1 MLRLKDSKIAIIGLG
16 YVGLPLAVEFSKKYS
31 TIGFDINENRINE
44 LNNGN
49 DATLEVDNKSL
60 NLALE
65 NGLILTNRIESISTS
80 NVYIVTVP
88 TPIDNNKTP
97 DLTPLS
103 KASQML
109 GKIIKSGDIIIYES
123 TTYPG
128 CTEEFCV
135 PILELSSQLKYNK
148 DFYCGYSPERINP
161 GDKINTLTKIVKV
174 TSGST
179 LKTALFVDNL
189 YKSIIEAGTHLA
201 PSMAVAEASKAIE
214 NAQRDINISFIN
226 ELSLIFDRMNIDT
239 REVLDAASTKWN
251 FLNYTPGLVGG
262 HCIGVDPY
270 YLAHKAKM
278 VGYEPQVILSGR
290 RVNDSM
296 GIHVANTLTKLLI
309 SKDIPIKKS
318 KILILG
324 ITFKENCP
332 DIRNTKIIDVINELK
347 EFEVD
352 VEVFDP
358 NANHDEVEKVLGI
371 NLLDNINNLKNYNG
385 IILAVAHKEFM
396 SLDLKSSKNQ
406 VIYDLKGI
414 YPKQNVDK
422 RL

>member
-1 MLRLKDSKIAIIGLG
+1 MQTLEESKIAIIGLG
-16 YVGLPLAVEFSKKYS
+16 YVGLPLAVEFSKKFPTVGY
-31 TIGFDINENRINE
+31 DINKHRVSSLIS
-44 LNNGN
+44 GT
-49 DATLEVDNKSL
+49 DSTLEVDDYLFAS
-60 NLALE
+60 ALDS
-65 NGLILTNRIESISTS
+65 GLKLSYDIESIQSS
-80 NVYIVTVP
+80 NVFIVTVP
-88 TPIDNNKTP
+88 TPIDKDKAP
-97 DLTPLS
+97 DLKPLE
-103 KASQML
+103 KASEML
-109 GKIIKSGDIIIYES
+109 GGILKKGDIVIYES

-135 PILELSSQLKYNK
+135 PILESSSQLKYNE

-161 GDKINTLTKIVKV
+161 GDKKNTLTKIVKV

-179 LKTALFVDNL
+179 PKVAQFVNEL
-189 YKSIIEAGTHLA
+189 YQSIIEAGTHLA
-201 PSMAVAEASKAIE
+201 SSMAVAEASKAIE
-214 NAQRDINISFIN
+214 NAQRDVNISFIN
-226 ELSLIFDRMNIDT
+226 ELSLIFDRLDIDT

-296 GIHVANTLTKLLI
+296 GIHVANTYIKLLV
-309 SKDIPIKKS
+309 SKNIPVKNS
-318 KILILG
+318 KALILG
-324 ITFKENCP
+324 ITFKEDCP
-332 DIRNTKIIDVINELK
+332 DIRNTKVIDVINELK
-347 EFEVD
+347 EFQIEVD
-352 VEVFDP
+352 VFDP
-358 NANHDEVEKVLGI
+358 NANHEEVEKELGI
-371 NLLDNINNLKNYNG
+371 KLLPDLKETDQYNG

-414 YPKQNVDK
+414 YPKQNTDK